1 MWGGHQRMNVIIKS
15 FKNCNELIMTVIEVA
30 VDLRNMNSVVVRS
43 KSSSNQSNLGDW
55 LLE

>member
-1 MWGGHQRMNVIIKS
+1 MWGNHQRMNVIIKS

>member
-1 MWGGHQRMNVIIKS
+1 MNVIIKS